1 MEQPGDSNGR
11 WWRSLERVMVISG
24 SGGKR
29 CNLAFGEEP
38 SEKNLTTTLWK

>member
-1 MEQPGDSNGR
+1 VVENNGGIVED
-11 WWRSLERVMVISG
+11 LEVMVISG

-38 SEKNLTTTLWK
+38 NEKT